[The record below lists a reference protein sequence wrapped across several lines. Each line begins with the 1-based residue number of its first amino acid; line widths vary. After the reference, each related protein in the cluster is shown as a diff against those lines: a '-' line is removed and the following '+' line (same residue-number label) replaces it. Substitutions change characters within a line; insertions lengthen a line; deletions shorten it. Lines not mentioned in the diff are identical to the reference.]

1 MVTLQLGEIRCMV
14 VLETERL
21 KLRPWT
27 RRDAC
32 DFYEY
37 ARHPEVGPAAGWMP
51 HKSIDE
57 TIRIIED
64 CMLYNQL
71 AWAMELRAT
80 GHVIG
85 SINLRDDV
93 KRSEHL
99 SYTLGFSMSRDY
111 WGQGLMPEAG
121 HAVIRHA
128 FDTLHVHLLSVFHY
142 PHNTRSKRVIE
153 KLGFKYEGTLR
164 WAAKLEDGSVFDE
177 LCYSM
182 MRPEYN
188 AFYKRQAQEGRGHV

>member
-1 MVTLQLGEIRCMV
+1 MAI
-14 VLETERL
+14 LETERL

-37 ARHPEVGPAAGWMP
+37 AHQPEVGPAAGWMP

-64 CMLYNQL
+64 CLLYNQF
-71 AWAMELRAT
+71 AWAMELRTT

-85 SINLRDDV
+85 NINLRDDV
-93 KRSEHL
+93 KRGEHL
-99 SYTLGFSMSRDY
+99 GYTLGFSMSRDY
-111 WGQGLMPEAG
+111 WGQGHMPEAG
-121 HAVIRHA
+121 VAVIRQA
-128 FDTLHVHLLSVFHY
+128 FDTLHIHLLSVFHY
-142 PHNTRSKRVIE
+142 PHNMRSRRVIE
-153 KLGFKYEGTLR
+153 KLGFTYEGRLR
-164 WAAKLEDGSVFDE
+164 NAARLDDGSIFDE

-182 MRPEYN
+182 TRSEYN
-188 AFYKRQAQEGRGHV
+188 AIYKRQPQEGRENG